1 MPNAPNYELAEND
14 YMSGMKYKDIARKYG
29 VTLNTVK
36 SWKKRYNW
44 DRKGVHTKNEKVCTQ
59 KQSIKSDDKKP
70 VADEVEAVLQ
80 NTELTEKQ
88 RLFCLYF

>member
-44 DRKGVHTKNEKVCTQ
+44 DRKGVHTKN
-59 KQSIKSDDKKP
+59 
-70 VADEVEAVLQ
+70 
-80 NTELTEKQ
+80 
-88 RLFCLYF
+88 

>member
-44 DRKGVHTKNEKVCTQ
+44 DRKVCTQ
-59 KQSIKSDDKKP
+59 KMKKCAPKSNQLNQTIKSLLLMRWKLYCKI
-70 VADEVEAVLQ
+70 Q
-80 NTELTEKQ
+80 N
-88 RLFCLYF
+88 

>member
-44 DRKGVHTKNEKVCTQ
+44 DRKGVHINQT
-59 KQSIKSDDKKP
+59 IKSLLLMRWKLYCKI
-70 VADEVEAVLQ
+70 Q
-80 NTELTEKQ
+80 N
-88 RLFCLYF
+88 

>member
-44 DRKGVHTKNEKVCTQ
+44 DRKGVHTKK
-59 KQSIKSDDKKP
+59 
-70 VADEVEAVLQ
+70 
-80 NTELTEKQ
+80 
-88 RLFCLYF
+88 

>member
-59 KQSIKSDDKKP
+59 KQSIKSDRICIAKYGTNR
-70 VADEVEAVLQ
+70 EA
-80 NTELTEKQ
+80 TAF
-88 RLFCLYF
+88 LFVFCKMF